1 MPMKPTQQQLDDLAA
16 EAKSLLS
23 NWDNLPNDKRFV
35 IEFAGTPKSG
45 KSTCIDIVEH
55 FFRRLEYDILAPS
68 EGASKRTPRRLKE
81 DLVAYNAWSA
91 TYALTQILESR
102 YGADKYQLVL
112 MDRGLFDAL
121 AWFEMLA
128 NSDGQH
134 LTPDDRTTI
143 HKFLLVPNWNQQTQL
158 VFLFLAE
165 PAIAIARENE
175 NKLVEKPGITMNP
188 EFLGPLNSAYSM
200 IETRYSGHFQQ
211 VTRIQTSLDTTPHGT
226 AYEVTKVIIAHIKA
240 QAGA

>member
-16 EAKSLLS
+16 EAESLLS
-23 NWDNLPNDKRFV
+23 NWNNLPNDKRFV

-55 FFRRLEYDILAPS
+55 FFRRLRYDILAPS

-121 AWFEMLA
+121 AWFEMLV
-128 NSDGQH
+128 NSDDQS

-143 HKFLLVPNWNQQTQL
+143 HKFLLVPNWSQQTQF
-158 VFLFLAE
+158 VFLFLTE
-165 PAIAIARENE
+165 PDIAIARENE
-175 NKLVEKPGITMNP
+175 NKLLEMPGITMNP
-188 EFLGPLNSAYSM
+188 TFLNELNTAYSK
-200 IETRYSGHFQQ
+200 IETEYSDHFHQ
-211 VTRIQTSLDTTPHGT
+211 VTRILTSSDTTPKET
-226 AYEVTKVIIAHIKA
+226 AYEVSKAIIANIKA